1 MEKKGYPLQCSDLE
15 NSMDCIVPGVTKS
28 LTWLSNFLS
37 FFYCVLGNS
46 VSTFYVLIHKILLT
60 TLELGAIII
69 SISTEKE
76 ISLAAKQKY

>member
-1 MEKKGYPLQCSDLE
+1 
-15 NSMDCIVPGVTKS
+15 MDCIVPGVTKS
-28 LTWLSNFLS
+28 LTWLRNFLS

-60 TLELGAIII
+60 TLELGAIIFFLGAIII

>member
-1 MEKKGYPLQCSDLE
+1 MFW
-15 NSMDCIVPGVTKS
+15 PGEFYGLYSPWGHKEPDMTFF
-28 LTWLSNFLS
+28 LFFLS